1 MDEDALAHPLLLGGG
16 RNRLNSESTLYNIA
30 CFNRVKALN
39 TGKNSYL
46 SPH

>member
-1 MDEDALAHPLLLGGG
+1 MDEDSLAHPLLLGG
-16 RNRLNSESTLYNIA
+16 NRLNSESTLYNIA